1 MAPQAER
8 ALRSAPLCSAPQRFP
23 FPPPLGSHR
32 RSFSLTLRVSPALS
46 SQASSNIE
54 LLSPKNR
61 VRAGLGPPGAAG
73 VVG

>member
-8 ALRSAPLCSAPQRFP
+8 ALRSSEVSFSSSSWL
-23 FPPPLGSHR
+23 PPPQLLPDAAC
-32 RSFSLTLRVSPALS
+32 FSCSVS